1 MYFIKCFKLSLI
13 RKVCIKVIFGQCHGT
28 QKKVI
33 FGPPLHQRKKE
44 RKKGMCQRQNERQY
58 NTVLTHYSY
67 LSYVSKG
74 YFKNAG

>member
-1 MYFIKCFKLSLI
+1 MPWY
-13 RKVCIKVIFGQCHGT
+13 
-28 QKKVI
+28 KKKSDLWTS
-33 FGPPLHQRKKE
+33 FASKKE

>member
-1 MYFIKCFKLSLI
+1 MYQSDIW
-13 RKVCIKVIFGQCHGT
+13 T
-28 QKKVI
+28 MPWYKKKSDLWTS
-33 FGPPLHQRKKE
+33 FASKKE